1 MGILI
6 WDQEGTTISSVS
18 ESTLVDSKAHA
29 KAGMDPS
36 KWMVLGV
43 VLSTRQMAQ
52 RAEHGVVHVFLCS
65 LASLM
70 PLPLLLLLL
79 LLLSVL
85 LHCCSVLLL
94 FVPPGSFGTACVD
107 LSNPCAAKPRTR
119 MAWVTMTLSVACAVL
134 LLAAAAAAVF
144 ECD

>member
-52 RAEHGVVHVFLCS
+52 RAKHGVVHVFLCS
-65 LASLM
+65 LASLCRCRCCCCCCCCC
-70 PLPLLLLLL
+70 LC
-79 LLLSVL
+79 SS
-85 LHCCSVLLL
+85 CCSVLLL

-119 MAWVTMTLSVACAVL
+119 MTWVTMTLSVACAVL

>member
-1 MGILI
+1 MG
-6 WDQEGTTISSVS
+6 DQEGTTISSVS

-36 KWMVLGV
+36 KWMGLGV

-70 PLPLLLLLL
+70 PLPLLWLLL
-79 LLLSVL
+79 LLLSLNVTRISPFPREGRS
-85 LHCCSVLLL
+85 LHEVWSCI
-94 FVPPGSFGTACVD
+94 T
-107 LSNPCAAKPRTR
+107 
-119 MAWVTMTLSVACAVL
+119 
-134 LLAAAAAAVF
+134 
-144 ECD
+144 